1 MHVRDAWFL
10 EKERVPERVG
20 AAGADTQ
27 KIMEFHSPDP
37 EEVETQII
45 ATVEPGGYLFH
56 PTLSAGEE
64 TNAQKH

>member
-1 MHVRDAWFL
+1 MRVRDAWFL
-10 EKERVPERVG
+10 EKERAPERVG
-20 AAGADTQ
+20 AAGADIQ
-27 KIMEFHSPDP
+27 KVTEFHSPDP

-45 ATVEPGGYLFH
+45 ATVEPGGYSFL

>member
-1 MHVRDAWFL
+1 MPGSRRKKGL
-10 EKERVPERVG
+10 QRG
-20 AAGADTQ
+20 SGQLGQTQ
-27 KIMEFHSPDP
+27 KVMEFRSPDP

-45 ATVEPGGYLFH
+45 ATVEPGGYSFH